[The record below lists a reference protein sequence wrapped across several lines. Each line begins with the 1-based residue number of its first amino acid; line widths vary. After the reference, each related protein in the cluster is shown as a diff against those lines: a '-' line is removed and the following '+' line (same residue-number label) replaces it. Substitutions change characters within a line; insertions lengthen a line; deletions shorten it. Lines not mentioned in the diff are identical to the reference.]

1 MKKILVLFAIVLIC
15 PSLTAQGQDRRWQ
28 ASETE
33 WYHPVPPVVTPGE
46 RVVGTKPPSDAIIL
60 FDGTDFS
67 AWVGRDGEEVK
78 WKIVGDAM
86 VVEPGTGDIW
96 TKEAFGDCQ
105 LYIEWRTPAVIEGDG
120 QNRGNSGVFLQNTY
134 EVQIVD
140 SYNNPTYVNG
150 QAGSIY
156 KQKAPKVN
164 ASKPPGEWQV
174 FEIIWRAP
182 RFGTDGILEE
192 PARITVMHNG
202 ILIHD
207 NYELK
212 GHTPHGGLPRYTPH
226 GRLPI
231 RLQDHSTPNE
241 FRNIWIRNL

>member
-1 MKKILVLFAIVLIC
+1 MKKILVLFSIALMC
-15 PSLTAQGQDRRWQ
+15 PLLSGQSQERRWQ

-33 WYHPVPPVVTPGE
+33 WYHPVPPVVTPGDG
-46 RVVGTKPPSDAIIL
+46 VVGSKPPSDAIIL

-67 AWVGRDGEEVK
+67 AWTGSDGEEVK
-78 WKIVGDAM
+78 WKIVDDAM
-86 VVEPGTGDIW
+86 VVEPKTGDIW
-96 TKEAFGDCQ
+96 TRESFGDCQ

-134 EVQIVD
+134 EVQILD
-140 SYNNPTYVNG
+140 SYNNSTYVNG

-182 RFGTDGILEE
+182 RFGTDGVLEE

-241 FRNIWIRNL
+241 FRNIWVRNL

>member
-1 MKKILVLFAIVLIC
+1 MKKILVLSAIVLIG
-15 PSLTAQGQDRRWQ
+15 SFAFGQRSEPQWR
-28 ASETE
+28 ASATE
-33 WYHPVPPVVTPGE
+33 WYHPEPPVVTPGE
-46 RVVGTKPPSDAIIL
+46 GAGTKPPSDAIIL

-67 AWVGRDGEEVK
+67 AWEGRGGEEVQ
-78 WKIVGDAM
+78 WKIIGDAM
-86 VVEPGTGDIW
+86 VVEPKTGNIT
-96 TKEAFGDCQ
+96 TKEVFGDCQ
-105 LYIEWRTPAVIEGDG
+105 LHIEWRTPAVIEGDG
-120 QNRGNSGVFLQNTY
+120 QNRGNSGVFLQTHY
-134 EVQIVD
+134 EVQILD

-174 FEIIWRAP
+174 FEILWRAP
-182 RFGTDGILEE
+182 KFGTDGILEA
-192 PARITVMHNG
+192 PARITVVHNG
-202 ILIHD
+202 VLIHD

-212 GHTPHGGLPRYTPH
+212 GHTPHVGLPRYVPH

-231 RLQDHSTPNE
+231 MLQDHGTPNE